1 MTEPTQSER
10 VLAFL
15 RAHPGATALDIA
27 HGCHPW
33 VSNPRARIS
42 DLRAAGHVV
51 DMVRRTDGKNGFV
64 VREPRPVTSG
74 ETVPMFGREV
84 A

>member
-1 MTEPTQSER
+1 MTEPTQAER
-10 VLAFL
+10 VLAYL
-15 RAHPGATALDIA
+15 RLHPGATALDIA

-42 DLRAAGHVV
+42 DLRAAGYTV
-51 DMVRRTDGKNGFV
+51 DMVKRSDHKNGFV
-64 VREPRPVTSG
+64 VREPVPAG

>member
-1 MTEPTQSER
+1 MKQNER

-15 RAHPGATALDIA
+15 RAHPLATALDIA

-42 DLRAAGHVV
+42 DLRAQGHVIEPTKRA
-51 DMVRRTDGKNGFV
+51 DGRTGFV
-64 VREPRPVTSG
+64 VRVPEPVTTG
-74 ETVPMFGREV
+74 TQTGIGW
-84 A
+84 

>member
-1 MTEPTQSER
+1 MTAARGTPTQSER

-15 RAHPGATALDIA
+15 RAHPLATALDIA

-42 DLRAAGHVV
+42 DLRAQGYVIAPEKRSDGHTGFRVV
-51 DMVRRTDGKNGFV
+51 
-64 VREPRPVTSG
+64 EPVG
-74 ETVPMFGREV
+74 QLEM
-84 A
+84 AL

>member
-1 MTEPTQSER
+1 MTQSER

-15 RAHPGATALDIA
+15 RANPRATALDIA

-42 DLRAAGHVV
+42 DLRAAGYVIEPQ
-51 DMVRRTDGKNGFV
+51 RRTDGKMGFVV
-64 VREPRPVTSG
+64 VREPRRVTTG
-74 ETVPMFGREV
+74 V
-84 A
+84 AVEMGL

>member
-1 MTEPTQSER
+1 MTEPTQTER

-15 RAHPGATALDIA
+15 RAHPGATAMDIA

-42 DLRAAGHVV
+42 DLRAVGYTVE
-51 DMVRRTDGKNGFV
+51 MVRRTDGKNGFV
-64 VREPRPVTSG
+64 VREPVAPG
-74 ETVPMFGREV
+74 ETVPMFGEV